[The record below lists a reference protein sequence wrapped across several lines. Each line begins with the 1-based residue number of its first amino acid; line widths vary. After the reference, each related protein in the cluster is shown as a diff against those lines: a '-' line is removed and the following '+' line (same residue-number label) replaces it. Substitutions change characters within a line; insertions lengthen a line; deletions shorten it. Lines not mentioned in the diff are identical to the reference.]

1 MTWLAPFA
9 GLLAGGLGLAAL
21 LALHSLKLRRR
32 PVRVSSTLLWK
43 DAARDLEVNVPFR
56 APRLTWLFLLQAVA
70 VLLLAAAIGRPVT
83 GSGERIPGRLIVVID
98 ASASMSATDAG
109 DGASRLDRAKA
120 LAAERLRA
128 LRRGTAAPEIA
139 VVRAALEPRLVAAPD
154 RSLDAALAGLRSI
167 EPTDQP
173 LDPEALRSMLA
184 ALMDRG
190 GGRGG
195 GDGADEQA
203 EPVEPTLWVFT
214 DAGDLGPRD
223 FPGWS
228 GRIVSTHPDRAS
240 GPNTGIAAMHAT
252 RDPADPGAARVFL
265 RLVSNADRPVG
276 AAVRLTAGEA
286 TVTTALEIP
295 AAGPDGPGSATRAV
309 RIPAPGAVRI
319 EAALD
324 NGGVLAS
331 DDRAWV
337 DLPDPR
343 PPRTVVFAPEG
354 RASPFLLDVLGV
366 LAPGAVSVHAP
377 NELDAL
383 TGAELAVYDRVTPAR
398 LPGVPSLGFGSG
410 WPGVEAEPIEARQRI
425 ASWDRA
431 HPVLRDVSLA
441 TVVFDRA
448 VPLPDASEPGVSVL
462 AEAASGPAVIEA
474 VGRGVRHLRVAFPLE
489 RSNWAVDVGMP
500 IFVAAAFERLVPG
513 VRGEGVVHTT
523 ARAVEL
529 RSDAAE
535 VAATGPARARAP
547 VAQGVGVLG
556 PLPRAGVY
564 DLAGSGERTLAVSV
578 LDAGESAIPV
588 GPSAAFGREATQ
600 GDRAA
605 ITEGRRERWPELLL
619 AAFVVMTVE
628 WIAHAR
634 RARV

>member
-9 GLLAGGLGLAAL
+9 GLVAGGLGLAAL

-32 PVRVSSTLLWK
+32 PVRVSSTMLWR

-56 APRLTWLFLLQAVA
+56 APRVTWLFLLQVLA

-109 DGASRLDRAKA
+109 DAATRLDRAKA

-128 LRRGTAAPEIA
+128 LRRGTATPEIA

-173 LDPEALRSMLA
+173 LDAEALRAMLA

-190 GGRGG
+190 GG
-195 GDGADEQA
+195 DGDEQT
-203 EPVEPTLWVFT
+203 EPVEATLWVFT

-228 GRIVSTHPDRAS
+228 GQVVSTHPDRGA

-265 RLVSNADRPVG
+265 RVVSNADRPVG
-276 AAVRLTAGEA
+276 VAVRLAAGEA
-286 TVTTALEIP
+286 AVTTALEIP
-295 AAGPDGPGSATRAV
+295 AAGPEGPGSATRAV
-309 RIPAPGAVRI
+309 RIAAPGAVRI

-324 NGGVLAS
+324 SGGVLAA

-377 NELDAL
+377 GELDAL
-383 TGAELAVYDRVTPAR
+383 AGAELVVYDRVTPAR

-410 WPGVEAEPIEARQRI
+410 WPGMEGDPAEGRQRI

-448 VPLPDASEPGVSVL
+448 VPLPDGSEPGVSVL
-462 AEAASGPAVIEA
+462 AEAATGPAVIEG
-474 VGRGVRHLRVAFPLE
+474 VGRGVRHVRVAFPLE

-500 IFVAAAFERLVPG
+500 IFVAAAFERLAPG

-535 VAATGPARARAP
+535 VGASGPAEARAP

-564 DLAGSGERTLAVSV
+564 ALTGTGERTLAVSV

-588 GPSAAFGREATQ
+588 GPSAAFGREATP
-600 GDRAA
+600 GDRAG

-628 WIAHAR
+628 WLAHAR